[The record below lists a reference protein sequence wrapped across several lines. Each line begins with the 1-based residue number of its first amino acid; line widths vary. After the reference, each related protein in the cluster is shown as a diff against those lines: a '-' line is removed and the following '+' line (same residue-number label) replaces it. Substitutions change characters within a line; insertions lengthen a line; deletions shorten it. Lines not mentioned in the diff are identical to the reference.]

1 MNLIS
6 LRKNVNQLCN
16 MPAKEK
22 SHLFP
27 QREAHRVNIDQLL
40 LGIKTFGNKMITL
53 ISQSLRLQ

>member
-1 MNLIS
+1 
-6 LRKNVNQLCN
+6 

-53 ISQSLRLQ
+53 ISQSLQRLQ